1 MSYLNEVATYTGKF
15 AEAAREQ
22 LRQMQ
27 PARWGASRQRA
38 ETGGPLAEAREL
50 DRDQFDAFLNAAAQK
65 VGHRNDEEQPCSV
78 CAFVMKHAQKGRGD
92 RVNYPPDVE
101 RWRPVVAKIFP
112 SAPRGQGPL
121 GHHARVWREPGC
133 RR

>member
-27 PARWGASRQRA
+27 PAPMGREPDSAQKQAALWRKLG
-38 ETGGPLAEAREL
+38 EL

-65 VGHRNDEEQPCSV
+65 VGHRNDEGQPCSV
-78 CAFVMKHAQKGRGD
+78 CAFVMKHAQKGRG
-92 RVNYPPDVE
+92 
-101 RWRPVVAKIFP
+101 
-112 SAPRGQGPL
+112 GQGELPS
-121 GHHARVWREPGC
+121 
-133 RR
+133 